1 MAGVLFGLVVSCL
14 SSTFYRQ
21 MGSPYA
27 SLVVGRIP
35 TSPLLSPACLPI
47 FSRLKIS
54 VSLRSLVLSLSSS

>member
-27 SLVVGRIP
+27 SFTIGRIP
-35 TSPLLSPACLPI
+35 ISPLLSPTCLPI
-47 FSRLKIS
+47 FNRLKIL
-54 VSLRSLVLSLSSS
+54 VSLRSLV